1 MSSFV
6 IRELGIVIRNTKMK
20 KNVSKAI
27 AAGININPKPCRPSG
42 DAFWNQADA
51 FRQAADA
58 LHEVLRKPRNMQNI
72 AVPMTFL
79 YFRSLELGFKA
90 CLPVN
95 KYDGKATRGFGHNLT
110 ALLNV
115 LETDGILS
123 GLGMA
128 RQDFELIDDFS
139 NDYSDKWMEYGPGF
153 IKMPRDSELD
163 VIPLLVGRFLRESR
177 LRN

>member
-1 MSSFV
+1 
-6 IRELGIVIRNTKMK
+6 MK
-20 KNVSKAI
+20 KNAIKTI
-27 AAGININPKPCRPSG
+27 AAGTNINPKPCRPSG

-58 LHEVLRKPRNMQNI
+58 LHEVLRRPGNMQNI

-90 CLPVN
+90 CLPAN
-95 KYDGKATRGFGHNLT
+95 KYDGKAIRGFGHDLT

-128 RQDFELIDDFS
+128 RRDFEIIEDFS
-139 NDYSDKWMEYGPGF
+139 SDYSDKWMEYGPGF
-153 IKMPRDSELD
+153 IEIPRDSELE
-163 VIPLLVGRFLRESR
+163 VVRLLVEMFLRESR
-177 LRN
+177 PRL